1 MTIQTTNI
9 DATSGNAVNLTKGDE
24 VFFTIANG
32 VVVEAQNGLG
42 IVADSTDNFFI
53 YNNGSIVA
61 NDPGVEL
68 EESSDHFYNERGGSV
83 FGFDGVDMGT
93 TGEALVNYGD
103 VSAFASGV
111 YDTAGGNTISN
122 FGTIEGPVG
131 LSVAA
136 GGEVIT
142 NSNTG
147 AIDGGIA
154 ISSGADTI
162 TNAGSIDGAVA
173 FAGTGIT
180 NSLTNSGEII
190 GNIKFSSAHST
201 LTNAGSV
208 TGDVTMVGTDTLI
221 NTGVIHG
228 DVALGVSDII
238 ELSVGEVT
246 GAITGKTNDL
256 FAFSGN
262 FGHETIDKFIGGT
275 GSTHDTIRFA
285 TNDFGSFAAVQSH
298 MSQVG
303 SDVVIRLD
311 GTDTITLA
319 GVKLSTLVA
328 ADFKFV

>member
-68 EESSDHFYNERGGSV
+68 EASSDHFYNERGGSV

-93 TGEALVNYGD
+93 TGEAFVNYGD

-111 YDTAGGNTISN
+111 YDTARGNTISN

-136 GGEVIT
+136 AGEVIT

-147 AIDGGIA
+147 AIDVASALYPAA
-154 ISSGADTI
+154 IQSPMRAASTERSLSPEQARP
-162 TNAGSIDGAVA
+162 
-173 FAGTGIT
+173 TG
-180 NSLTNSGEII
+180 
-190 GNIKFSSAHST
+190 
-201 LTNAGSV
+201 
-208 TGDVTMVGTDTLI
+208 
-221 NTGVIHG
+221 
-228 DVALGVSDII
+228 
-238 ELSVGEVT
+238 
-246 GAITGKTNDL
+246 
-256 FAFSGN
+256 
-262 FGHETIDKFIGGT
+262 
-275 GSTHDTIRFA
+275 
-285 TNDFGSFAAVQSH
+285 
-298 MSQVG
+298 
-303 SDVVIRLD
+303 
-311 GTDTITLA
+311 
-319 GVKLSTLVA
+319 
-328 ADFKFV
+328 